1 MRLLIFILAL
11 MSAFFVPATFS
22 FELDLDDLLDPKV
35 RIEKN
40 YQCNFSFDWG
50 GGTNVKITSQS
61 TSGAMDAC
69 KAWAF
74 INLDRSQPCGTTNKT
89 DGGYGRI
96 ILPLNLKQSDGTC
109 VIGGQGGGAV
119 NFTATSQGETETEYC
134 PPDSSPEHKYDYY
147 DDQGNLKCAKLKE
160 YKDCDAGYHSKGTS
174 AALGSDTCLPK
185 ECPPAGSGEKLASS
199 PKTGG
204 VPFVGGGMYCNDG
217 CAYSVN
223 SGDIH
228 SKGFA
233 IGTSQGVACGDKP
246 YDNKK
251 LANEGDEGE
260 CKTATNGEVTV
271 LNCPNEPPPEP
282 EEPPLNNDDSKVDES
297 DTPEQSKEN
306 CAVGDTDCNL
316 QNLEKEI
323 ANSINRQIDNDKEL
337 HNKKIDADTKNAK
350 AFLNVMD
357 SIDTTLLLQKSQDER
372 LHAKTI
378 GKFNELIDAVNGIE
392 TGGGGG
398 GAGTGSGNGNIGGQ
412 DCEGTIEECAG
423 FGGDGVELPTK
434 TLNLNQYA
442 DKYDDW
448 LPNAE
453 LPEEKCVTLTN
464 GKTLCFTY
472 KYIILI
478 FQAISGLLV
487 ISALIHSGKII
498 AGSF

>member
-1 MRLLIFILAL
+1 MRILIFILAL

-22 FELDLDDLLDPKV
+22 FELDLDDLRAPKV
-35 RIEKN
+35 RIEKI
-40 YQCNFSFDWG
+40 YRCEFSFSWG
-50 GGTNVKITSQS
+50 GGTSTKLPSQS
-61 TSGAMDAC
+61 RSGAMDAC

-74 INLDRSQPCGTTNKT
+74 INLDRSQPCGSTNKL

-96 ILPLNLKQSDGTC
+96 LLPLNLIKSDGSC
-109 VIGGQGGGAV
+109 SIGGNGGGTV
-119 NFTATSQGETETEYC
+119 NFNAIDEGQTETESC
-134 PPDSSPEHKYDYY
+134 PPDSSPEHKFEHYTE
-147 DDQGNLKCAKLKE
+147 QGDLKCAKLKE
-160 YKDCDAGYHSKGTS
+160 YKDCDAGYHSKGAS
-174 AALGSDTCLPK
+174 QALGSDSCLPK
-185 ECPPAGSGEKLASS
+185 ECPPAGSSEVLGSS

-204 VPFVGGGMYCNDG
+204 VPFIGGGMYCNDG
-217 CAYSVN
+217 CAYAVN
-223 SGDIH
+223 SGNIH
-228 SKGFA
+228 SKGSA
-233 IGTSQGVACGDKP
+233 LGTSQGVACGDKP

-323 ANSINRQIDNDKEL
+323 SNSINRQIDNDNEL
-337 HNKKIDADTKNAK
+337 HNKQIDADTKNAK

-357 SIDTTLLLQKSQDER
+357 SIDTTLLLQKSQNER
-372 LHAKTI
+372 LHATTI

-423 FGGDGVELPTK
+423 FGGEIELPQETR
-434 TLNLNQYA
+434 NLEQYA
-442 DKYDDW
+442 QKYNNW
-448 LPNAE
+448 LPDAE
-453 LPEEKCVTLTN
+453 LPPEKCITLTN
-464 GKTLCFTY
+464 GKSLCFSFQY
-472 KYIILI
+472 FILF
-478 FQAISGLLV
+478 FQAISGLIV
-487 ISALIHSGKII
+487 ISSLIHSASII
-498 AGSF
+498 VRSV